1 MIRYDQRHTAAP
13 PTVPE
18 LLRSIDWILD
28 RLRGMVIQYP
38 ARANDLRPRIDSALD
53 ERLRLM
59 RLMRLMRL
67 SGMQRPSSLIP
78 AKQPNSY
85 PLKSAS

>member
-1 MIRYDQRHTAAP
+1 MIRYDQRHTTAP

-28 RLRGMVIQYP
+28 RLRGMLIQYP

-59 RLMRLMRL
+59 RLRGAEPQCL
-67 SGMQRPSSLIP
+67 
-78 AKQPNSY
+78 NS
-85 PLKSAS
+85 